1 MKKIIIGTGFIAV
14 LFLGFYACKKDQ
26 NIDYVDVTVK
36 LIDAPSQYD
45 EVKVEVIGMELHQED
60 SGWYSISVTDS
71 IYDLLLLQDSAN
83 ATLGNVALPSGKIS
97 QIRLI
102 LGTQNTVTI
111 SGVSYP
117 LTLSS
122 EDETGLKLNVHQDI
136 LSGVA
141 YTLTIDFDAAQSIVE
156 EGNGTYKLKPV
167 LSAEFI

>member
-1 MKKIIIGTGFIAV
+1 MKNVIIGSSLVFI
-14 LFLGFYACKKDQ
+14 LFIGFYACQKDK
-26 NIDYVDVTVK
+26 NVNYAELTVK
-36 LIDAPSQYD
+36 MKDAPSQYD
-45 EVKVEVIGMELHQED
+45 EVKVEVTGVEIHQED
-60 SGWYSISVTDS
+60 SGWYSVTVADS

-83 ATLGNVALPSGKIS
+83 ATLGNLLLPEGKIS

-122 EDETGLKLNVHQDI
+122 QDETGLKLNVHQDI
-136 LSGVA
+136 VSGVT

-167 LSAEFI
+167 LTAEFI